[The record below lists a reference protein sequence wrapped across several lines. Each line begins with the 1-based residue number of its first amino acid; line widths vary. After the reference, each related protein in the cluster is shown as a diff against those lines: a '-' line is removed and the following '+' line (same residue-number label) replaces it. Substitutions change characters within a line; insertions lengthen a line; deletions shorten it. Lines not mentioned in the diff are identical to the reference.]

1 MVLSI
6 CTIWSIWVYSRM
18 KSSLLAFILLAFF
31 FTSCGE
37 KKLEPVV
44 DLAEGDSL
52 PSQESWGDT
61 IYFTEQGKLQAILE
75 SRHLKEYSDLKTKYL
90 DTIKVRFYKED
101 KKTPSSVLTADHA
114 VINDKLN
121 KMTAQGNVIVK
132 SNNGRILKTPELVWL
147 SKKNKIYSDKSVWIA
162 DSNEVIEGV
171 GFESDKELNNYVIR
185 KITLITSKVK

>member
-1 MVLSI
+1 MELFT
-6 CTIWSIWVYSRM
+6 CTIWLNSVCSLM
-18 KSSLLAFILLAFF
+18 KSSVFAFLLFAFF
-31 FTSCGE
+31 FISCGE
-37 KKLEPVV
+37 KKIEPSVSI
-44 DLAEGDSL
+44 AEGDSL

-90 DTIKVRFYKED
+90 DTIKVRFYKG
-101 KKTPSSVLTADHA
+101 KGKNPSSVLTANHA
-114 VINDKLN
+114 EINDKSN
-121 KMTAQGNVIVK
+121 KMIARGNVVVK
-132 SNNGRILKTPELVWL
+132 SGNGRTLKTPELIWL
-147 SKKNKIYSDKSVWIA
+147 NKKNKIYSDKSVWIA